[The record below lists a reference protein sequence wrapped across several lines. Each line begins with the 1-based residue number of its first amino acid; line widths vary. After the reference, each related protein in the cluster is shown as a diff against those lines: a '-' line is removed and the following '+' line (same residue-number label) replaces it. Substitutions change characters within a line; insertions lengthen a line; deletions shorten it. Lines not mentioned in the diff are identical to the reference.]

1 MAVNRAIK
9 STLLFIIMVVL
20 DDYAMVCLVWRWWNI
35 SASSSSLLPSSLNDV
50 VFVWRFFIGENVN
63 EIVTA
68 LPLKKE
74 HGCGDSLCREQPLQK
89 IMRWRPFAL
98 AMGNSA
104 RFSNMSG
111 SFHNDDEVIRRIMTK
126 TKTIALVGASKNT
139 ERASNHVMC
148 EYLSPQLLTLIIT

>member
-1 MAVNRAIK
+1 MR
-9 STLLFIIMVVL
+9 TT
-20 DDYAMVCLVWRWWNI
+20 
-35 SASSSSLLPSSLNDV
+35 P
-50 VFVWRFFIGENVN
+50 
-63 EIVTA
+63 
-68 LPLKKE
+68 
-74 HGCGDSLCREQPLQK
+74 

-98 AMGNSA
+98 AVGNSA

-148 EYLSPQLLTLIIT
+148 EDYRAGC

>member
-1 MAVNRAIK
+1 
-9 STLLFIIMVVL
+9 
-20 DDYAMVCLVWRWWNI
+20 
-35 SASSSSLLPSSLNDV
+35 
-50 VFVWRFFIGENVN
+50 
-63 EIVTA
+63 
-68 LPLKKE
+68 
-74 HGCGDSLCREQPLQK
+74 
-89 IMRWRPFAL
+89 MRWRPFAL

-148 EYLSPQLLTLIIT
+148 EYLSRQLLTIFIT